1 MKKTKIGMLISISL
15 VANLVAPISFA
26 EEQEV
31 NTQLNI
37 ELPLPIDDGN
47 LIADE
52 GSEKSKDTS
61 ARNTELDIM
70 GKSLIDQGTM
80 ESGYWTLDSDG
91 KLYIEGVIYPSDANK
106 WKQYEGDIKSIE
118 IGHADLIGN
127 YYNFFSVYTNVE
139 SIVMGETYLNN
150 ITNMS
155 RMFFGLKKLKFVSFG
170 SAEARYKST
179 NVTSMVSMFNGCTA
193 LQEVNLE
200 MIDTSSVTDMNKMF
214 SLCSSLTELDL
225 SGFNTSS
232 VRYMQD
238 MFYGC
243 SGLINLDLS
252 AFDTS
257 SVMYMSDMFNG
268 CSSLKKLDLSSFNTC
283 SAIIT
288 SSIFRDCG
296 NLSLLSLSKDFKFLG
311 GEFLPELVEGD
322 AWLDKNNGQLFSSS
336 SEMNS
341 YHNNANETN
350 TYQKVSVVR
359 LTMDAMGG
367 EFEGFE
373 GSDWLCQELIAGGFW
388 AEMIP
393 TKENYQFAG
402 WYIDQE
408 YTEKFDFNEPANKS
422 LTIYAKWI
430 ESYIVTIPAKVNL
443 NSEDKLT
450 VSGTNNGSKTLKI
463 NFKKED
469 SQIDDSFKLKLT
481 HEQSGEVSAY
491 SQLSWEQYP
500 SNVWNILTIA
510 PESESVSKSA
520 EIDFSKPG
528 GSQAGKYKGQ
538 IVFSVDYE

>member
-15 VANLVAPISFA
+15 IASLVAPISFA

-31 NTQLNI
+31 NEQLDI
-37 ELPLPIDDGN
+37 ELPLPMDDGN
-47 LIADE
+47 PIAE
-52 GSEKSKDTS
+52 ESSEKSKDTS
-61 ARNTELDIM
+61 ARNTGLEVM
-70 GKSLIDQGTM
+70 GTSLVDQGM
-80 ESGYWTLDSDG
+80 IEAGYWTLDSDG
-91 KLYIEGVIYPSDANK
+91 KLYIEGIIYPSDANK

-118 IGHADLIGN
+118 IGHADLMGN

-179 NVTSMVSMFNGCTA
+179 NVTNMSSMFNGCTA

-200 MIDTSSVTDMNKMF
+200 MIDTSSVTEMNNMF

-232 VRYMQD
+232 VRDMHD

-252 AFDTS
+252 VFDTS

-268 CSSLKKLDLSSFNTC
+268 CSSLKRLNLSNFNTRSILVM
-283 SAIIT
+283 SAM
-288 SSIFRDCG
+288 FRDCG

-322 AWLDKNNGQLFSSS
+322 AWLEKNNGQLFSSS

-341 YHNNANETN
+341 YHNDANETN
-350 TYQKVSVVR
+350 TYQKVSLLM

-373 GSDWLCQELIAGGFW
+373 GADRLYQEGITGSFW
-388 AEMIP
+388 TEMIP
-393 TKENYQFAG
+393 TRKNYQFAG

-450 VSGTNNGSKTLKI
+450 VSGTNKGSKTLKV
-463 NFKKED
+463 NFKKD
-469 SQIDDSFKLKLT
+469 VSQIDDSFKLKLT
-481 HEQSGEVSAY
+481 HEQSREVSAY
-491 SQLSWEQYP
+491 SQLRWAQSP
-500 SNVWNILTIA
+500 SNVWNVLTIA

-520 EIDFSKPG
+520 EIEFSKPG
-528 GSQAGKYKGQ
+528 ELQAGKYKGQ
-538 IVFSVDYE
+538 IVFSIDYE

>member
-1 MKKTKIGMLISISL
+1 
-15 VANLVAPISFA
+15 
-26 EEQEV
+26 
-31 NTQLNI
+31 
-37 ELPLPIDDGN
+37 
-47 LIADE
+47 
-52 GSEKSKDTS
+52 
-61 ARNTELDIM
+61 
-70 GKSLIDQGTM
+70 
-80 ESGYWTLDSDG
+80 
-91 KLYIEGVIYPSDANK
+91 
-106 WKQYEGDIKSIE
+106 
-118 IGHADLIGN
+118 
-127 YYNFFSVYTNVE
+127 
-139 SIVMGETYLNN
+139 MGETYLNN

-179 NVTSMVSMFNGCTA
+179 NVTNMSSMFNGCTA

-200 MIDTSSVTDMNKMF
+200 MIDTSSVTEMNNMF

-232 VRYMQD
+232 VRDMHD

-252 AFDTS
+252 VFDTS

-268 CSSLKKLDLSSFNTC
+268 CSSLKRLNLSNFNTRSILVM
-283 SAIIT
+283 SAM
-288 SSIFRDCG
+288 FRDCG

-322 AWLDKNNGQLFSSS
+322 AWLEKNNGQLFSSS

-341 YHNNANETN
+341 YHNDANETN
-350 TYQKVSVVR
+350 TYQKVSLLM

-373 GSDWLCQELIAGGFW
+373 GADRLYQEGITGSFW
-388 AEMIP
+388 TEMIP
-393 TKENYQFAG
+393 TRKNYQFAG

-450 VSGTNNGSKTLKI
+450 VSGTNKGSKTLKV
-463 NFKKED
+463 NFKKD
-469 SQIDDSFKLKLT
+469 VSQIDDSFKLKLT
-481 HEQSGEVSAY
+481 HEQSREVSAY
-491 SQLSWEQYP
+491 SQLRWAQSP
-500 SNVWNILTIA
+500 SNVWNVLTIA

-520 EIDFSKPG
+520 EIEFSKPG
-528 GSQAGKYKGQ
+528 ELQAGKYKGQ
-538 IVFSVDYE
+538 IVFSIDYE